1 MTDLQI
7 EAFLSICRH
16 KSISKAAEA
25 LYISQSSLSTR
36 LKTLEDSL
44 GCALLLRAKGTREIA
59 LTAQGEA
66 FYGLALQHQAIL
78 RKMENVRSSEP
89 AETLRVSAIHS
100 VSSYL
105 LPSVFQRFVRDW
117 PAVRL
122 SIQDMEAEAACRS
135 LIRGTT
141 DLAFSTSKIQTERIV
156 STPFLEDPLV
166 LLCTEDAVFSET
178 ADLSELSAADEIYI
192 RLCAD
197 QEYWHE
203 STFGTAALPKVRV
216 EVMEQLRLFLTG
228 PKDWAMVPQ
237 SVADHLTK
245 QPGLKQ
251 CRPAFP
257 VPSRSI
263 FVLRSRDSADAPYV
277 LRFLETAETVLREE
291 KRPGL
296 LLQSSSNKG
305 ANL

>member
-16 KSISKAAEA
+16 RSISKAAEA

-44 GCALLLRAKGTREIA
+44 GCSLLLRGKGNREIA

-78 RKMENVRSSEP
+78 KKMESIRDSEP
-89 AETLRVSAIHS
+89 AETLKVSAIHS

-105 LPSVFQRFVRDW
+105 LPSVFRRFMQEW
-117 PAVRL
+117 PSVHL

-135 LIRGTT
+135 LIRGST
-141 DLAFSTSKIQTERIV
+141 DLAFSTSKVQTERIV
-156 STPFLEDPLV
+156 STPFLADPLV
-166 LLCTEDAVFSET
+166 LLCREDAVFPESVE
-178 ADLSELSAADEIYI
+178 LEQLSAADEVYI

-203 STFGTAALPKVRV
+203 STFGTAVLPKVRV

-228 PKDWAMVPQ
+228 PKDWAMVPK
-237 SVADHLTK
+237 SVAEHLTK
-245 QPGLKQ
+245 QPGLRQ
-251 CRPAFP
+251 CRPAFS
-257 VPSRSI
+257 VPNRSI
-263 FVLRSRDSADAPYV
+263 FVLRSRDSADMPNV
-277 LRFLETAETVLREE
+277 LRFLETARTVLREE
-291 KRPGL
+291 NTQGL
-296 LLQSSSNKG
+296 LLG
-305 ANL
+305 

>member
-44 GCALLLRAKGTREIA
+44 GCSLLLRGKGNREIA

-78 RKMENVRSSEP
+78 KKMESVRDSEP

-105 LPSVFQRFVRDW
+105 LPSVFRRFMQEW
-117 PAVRL
+117 PSVHL

-135 LIRGTT
+135 LIRGST
-141 DLAFSTSKIQTERIV
+141 DLAFSTSKVQTERIV
-156 STPFLEDPLV
+156 STPFLADPLV
-166 LLCTEDAVFSET
+166 LLCREDAVFPESVER
-178 ADLSELSAADEIYI
+178 EQLSAADEVYI

-203 STFGTAALPKVRV
+203 HTFGTAVLPKVRV

-228 PKDWAMVPQ
+228 PKDWAMVPK

-245 QPGLKQ
+245 QPDLRQ

-257 VPSRSI
+257 APSRNI
-263 FVLRSRDSADAPYV
+263 FVLRSRDSADAPNV
-277 LRFLETAETVLREE
+277 LRFLETAGTVLREE
-291 KRPGL
+291 NTQGL
-296 LLQSSSNKG
+296 LLG
-305 ANL
+305 